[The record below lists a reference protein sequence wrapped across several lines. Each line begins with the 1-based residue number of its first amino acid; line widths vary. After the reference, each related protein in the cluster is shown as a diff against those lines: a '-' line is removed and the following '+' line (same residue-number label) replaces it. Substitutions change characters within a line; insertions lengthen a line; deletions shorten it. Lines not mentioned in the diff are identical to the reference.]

1 MAFSQP
7 QFRSDFLPQIP
18 RAKWD
23 GWFVIGIFPPESEIN
38 FLKIQIYHAK
48 FHKNEHSLASVE
60 GMQDS
65 EAVFM
70 VGTKKKNFVHRM
82 RFSSNDF
89 SATQDPFSVTAG
101 DFKIRL
107 GTAEIKGNS
116 VSCELGYSMNY
127 RLPWLMLNKI
137 LTYVGYHGCMDA
149 EVTLD
154 GKKIKAKGLGILEH
168 AFGWALKWVSPRAFL
183 RGYWHW
189 DVLSFWENDGA
200 QFEDGIAALC
210 FSPFGGKNLPLR
222 GFGKFPREDSQNLSG
237 LSVDYLEKKIGDGS
251 QFPKRWRGTV
261 KGKDG
266 IFHYEATA
274 SAELISGIPG
284 GGFMGFSYE
293 GEYKKRGG
301 ASTPLS
307 GSGFT
312 EFAGLKL

>member
-1 MAFSQP
+1 MTFSQQ
-7 QFRSDFLPQIP
+7 QFRSDFLPKVP

-23 GWFVIGIFPPESEIN
+23 GWFVIGIFPPDSEIS

-48 FHKNEHSLASVE
+48 IHKNEHSLALVE
-60 GMQDS
+60 GMQYS

-70 VGTKKKNFVHRM
+70 VGTKKRNVVHSL

-89 SATQDPFSVTAG
+89 SATQDPFSVSVN
-101 DFKIRL
+101 DFKITL
-107 GTAEIKGNS
+107 GTAEVKSKDIF
-116 VSCELGYSMNY
+116 CELGFSMNY
-127 RLPWLMLNKI
+127 RLPWISLTRI

-149 EVTLD
+149 EVMLD
-154 GKKIKAKGLGILEH
+154 GKKLKAKGLGILEH
-168 AFGWALKWVSPRAFL
+168 AFGWALKWVNPRAFL

-189 DVLSFWENDGA
+189 DVLSFWQNDGA
-200 QFEDGIAALC
+200 QLEDGVAALC

-222 GFGKFPREDSQNLSG
+222 GFGKFPRGESQNLQGLVVEYLETDKSSSG
-237 LSVDYLEKKIGDGS
+237 LLY
-251 QFPKRWRGTV
+251 PKRWRGTV

-274 SAELISGIPG
+274 STEPISGIPG
-284 GGFMGFSYE
+284 GGFMGFQYE

-301 ASTPLS
+301 ALTPLS

-312 EFAGLKL
+312 EFAGKK

>member
-1 MAFSQP
+1 MKFSQ
-7 QFRSDFLPQIP
+7 QRFRSDFLPKVS

-48 FHKNEHSLASVE
+48 VHKNEHSLASVE

-70 VGTKKKNFVHRM
+70 AGTKKKNFIHRM

-89 SATQDPFSVTAG
+89 FSKEDPFSVMAG
-101 DFKIRL
+101 DFKITL
-107 GTAEIKGNS
+107 GTAEVKGNGI
-116 VSCELGYSMNY
+116 SCELGYSMNY
-127 RLPWLMLNKI
+127 RLPWLMLNRI

-154 GKKIKAKGLGILEH
+154 GKKIQAKGLGILEH
-168 AFGWALKWVSPRAFL
+168 AFGWALKWINPRAFL

-189 DVLSFWENDGA
+189 DVLSFYENDGA
-200 QFEDGIAALC
+200 QLEDGIAALC
-210 FSPFGGKNLPLR
+210 LSPFGGKNIPLR
-222 GFGKFPREDSQNLSG
+222 GYGKFPREDAKNLNGLVVEYLETDKSSSG
-237 LSVDYLEKKIGDGS
+237 LLY
-251 QFPKRWRGTV
+251 PKRWRGTV
-261 KGKDG
+261 KGKNETLT
-266 IFHYEATA
+266 YESRA
-274 SAELISGIPG
+274 SNEPVSGIPG

-293 GEYKKRGG
+293 GECKKRNG
-301 ASTPLS
+301 ASTLLS

-312 EFAGLKL
+312 EFAGMK